1 MTSNDNKAQ
10 KNPTQNE
17 IELILKYF
25 SSNKLDDANKMVNDQ
40 ISKYPDSFIL
50 FNILG
55 AILSEKKELKGAIE
69 SYKKSITINPNYAEG
84 YNNLAIAFQKIGKI
98 DLAIDNYKKAINL
111 KSEFSEAFNNLGNAI
126 SELKKLKEAIPYFEK
141 AIKINPNFAM
151 AIFNLGK
158 AHQDLGHKEE
168 ALDYFQQAIKIKPN
182 YADVYNNMGL
192 VLNDL
197 RRFDEALNSYKKAIK
212 FNPKHEKAYNNLANF
227 LNNQGKYD
235 EATSVFHE
243 VIKIKPDYSKAYSN
257 LLFNLNYKVN
267 FDPNEYL
274 LEAKNYRLNCKTIK
288 KKLSFKYTYEKEPKK
303 LKVGL
308 VSADFGNHPGGFFT
322 LSTLRKL
329 RDKNFELIAYSTAD
343 RKDEFSPHFR
353 PLFSKWH
360 SIEKK
365 KDEEI
370 IEKIFNDGIHILMD
384 LQGHSANNRLPIFMY
399 KPAPIQA
406 TWLGQGSTGIP
417 EIDYFIGS
425 PHITP
430 ENEEKYYVEK
440 IIRLPEISQC
450 FTPPDY
456 DLKVNNL
463 PALKNKFITFGC
475 VNKLS
480 KINDEVISLWSKI
493 LLLVKGSKLIL
504 KNKDFDDQNT
514 CVNTFKRFEKNNI
527 EKNRIILK
535 GESKTRKE
543 LLEIYHKIDIGLD
556 PFPFQGITTTCEA
569 VWMGVPV
576 ITLKGNRYLF
586 HFGES
591 INSNLDMQDWISE
604 DYKDYISKAVKF
616 SSDLDYLSQIRM
628 NLREKALKSPVFD
641 AERFSEHFSN
651 MLWNIWKNFVD
662 QKK

>member
-1 MTSNDNKAQ
+1 
-10 KNPTQNE
+10 
-17 IELILKYF
+17 
-25 SSNKLDDANKMVNDQ
+25 
-40 ISKYPDSFIL
+40 
-50 FNILG
+50 
-55 AILSEKKELKGAIE
+55 
-69 SYKKSITINPNYAEG
+69 
-84 YNNLAIAFQKIGKI
+84 
-98 DLAIDNYKKAINL
+98 
-111 KSEFSEAFNNLGNAI
+111 
-126 SELKKLKEAIPYFEK
+126 
-141 AIKINPNFAM
+141 
-151 AIFNLGK
+151 
-158 AHQDLGHKEE
+158 
-168 ALDYFQQAIKIKPN
+168 
-182 YADVYNNMGL
+182 
-192 VLNDL
+192 
-197 RRFDEALNSYKKAIK
+197 
-212 FNPKHEKAYNNLANF
+212 
-227 LNNQGKYD
+227 
-235 EATSVFHE
+235 
-243 VIKIKPDYSKAYSN
+243 
-257 LLFNLNYKVN
+257 
-267 FDPNEYL
+267 
-274 LEAKNYRLNCKTIK
+274 
-288 KKLSFKYTYEKEPKK
+288 
-303 LKVGL
+303 
-308 VSADFGNHPGGFFT
+308 
-322 LSTLRKL
+322 
-329 RDKNFELIAYSTAD
+329 
-343 RKDEFSPHFR
+343 
-353 PLFSKWH
+353 
-360 SIEKK
+360 
-365 KDEEI
+365 
-370 IEKIFNDGIHILMD
+370 MD

-425 PHITP
+425 THITP

-556 PFPFQGITTTCEA
+556 PFPFQGNTTTCEA

-576 ITLKGNRYLF
+576 ITIKGNRYLF

-651 MLWNIWKNFVD
+651 MLWNIWKNFVE
-662 QKK
+662 KKK

>member
-1 MTSNDNKAQ
+1 L
-10 KNPTQNE
+10 QN
-17 IELILKYF
+17 
-25 SSNKLDDANKMVNDQ
+25 N
-40 ISKYPDSFIL
+40 
-50 FNILG
+50 
-55 AILSEKKELKGAIE
+55 
-69 SYKKSITINPNYAEG
+69 
-84 YNNLAIAFQKIGKI
+84 
-98 DLAIDNYKKAINL
+98 
-111 KSEFSEAFNNLGNAI
+111 
-126 SELKKLKEAIPYFEK
+126 
-141 AIKINPNFAM
+141 
-151 AIFNLGK
+151 
-158 AHQDLGHKEE
+158 
-168 ALDYFQQAIKIKPN
+168 
-182 YADVYNNMGL
+182 
-192 VLNDL
+192 
-197 RRFDEALNSYKKAIK
+197 
-212 FNPKHEKAYNNLANF
+212 
-227 LNNQGKYD
+227 
-235 EATSVFHE
+235 
-243 VIKIKPDYSKAYSN
+243 
-257 LLFNLNYKVN
+257 
-267 FDPNEYL
+267 
-274 LEAKNYRLNCKTIK
+274 K
-288 KKLSFKYTYEKEPKK
+288 KKLSFKYTYENEPKK
-303 LKVGL
+303 LKLGL

-329 RDKNFELIAYSTAD
+329 RDKNFELIAYSTTD
-343 RKDEFSPHFR
+343 RKDEFSPYFR

-365 KDEEI
+365 NDEEI

-493 LLLVKGSKLIL
+493 LLSVKSSKLIL

-556 PFPFQGITTTCEA
+556 PFPFQGNTTTCEA

-616 SSDLDYLSQIRM
+616 SSNLDYLSQIRM